1 MNRPFNVLKVT
12 SMKKKKW
19 ILLILDLLL
28 VLALGLGIY
37 AFQKRADEKERSA
50 VSQEE
55 LDRRYVKSVSY
66 QGQDYPLKRNIS
78 TVLLIG
84 TDNFIDDNK
93 QNDIEAFYNQ
103 NLADFLVIL
112 VFDHTNK
119 TITPFQI
126 CRDTMCEVP
135 WLTVNGLVGGT
146 EVMQITLAHTY
157 GSGKEDSC
165 VNTRNAVEK
174 LLYGLTLDNYLA
186 FSMETVPILN
196 DLVGGVTV
204 KLEDDV
210 PALGP
215 EYVRGA
221 MITLKGKAALRFVRY
236 RDMAVL
242 DGNLARMAHH
252 RLYLESFT
260 EAARAAAAK
269 DPDLATKGFKA
280 VEKFLCTDLSV
291 EQVSDMINEMIDYE
305 IMPTVCPTGVYTE
318 GEPFREFHMDDA
330 SLWECVSKAFCK

>member
-1 MNRPFNVLKVT
+1 M
-12 SMKKKKW
+12 SKKNKR
-19 ILLILDLLL
+19 LLIVLDLVL
-28 VLALGLGIY
+28 VLALVLGVFVYQRKAQETERQAIGSE
-37 AFQKRADEKERSA
+37 ALAKRH
-50 VSQEE
+50 
-55 LDRRYVKSVSY
+55 VKSLSY
-66 QGQDYPLKRNIS
+66 QGKNYPIKRNIS
-78 TVLLIG
+78 SLLLIG
-84 TDNFIDDNK
+84 TDNFIDDAK
-93 QNDIEAFYNQ
+93 QNSIEAFYND
-103 NLADFLVIL
+103 NLADFLVVL
-112 VFDHTNK
+112 VFDHNQK
-119 TITPFQI
+119 TVTPFQI

-186 FSMETVPILN
+186 FSMETVPLLN

-236 RDMAVL
+236 RDMAGL